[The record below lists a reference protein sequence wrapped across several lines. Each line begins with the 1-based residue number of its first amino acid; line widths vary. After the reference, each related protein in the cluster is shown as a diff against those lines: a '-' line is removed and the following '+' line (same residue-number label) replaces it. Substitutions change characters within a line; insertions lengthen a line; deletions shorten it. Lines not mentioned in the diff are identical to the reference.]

1 MTGSDKRAVTWTLC
15 RSIFQFTW
23 RLCSRS
29 SRISLHLL
37 KFIIQV
43 PQKNML
49 SVSVSPPTPIE
60 SQCGQNV
67 RGIILLCFGL
77 KGISWTSTVLIYSPF
92 LWENLLM
99 NGNSGCCEYTFSFS
113 EQLQKHPP
121 CQWEESPGE
130 GDSLCSCAGHLA
142 QDEKGPS
149 SMRLPWRLK
158 GEEENVLPT
167 LWDSAQDVLIYRT
180 FII

>member
-15 RSIFQFTW
+15 RSIFRFTW

-29 SRISLHLL
+29 SRISLYSL

-49 SVSVSPPTPIE
+49 SVSASAPTPIE

-99 NGNSGCCEYTFSFS
+99 TENPGCCEYTLSFS
-113 EQLQKHPP
+113 EQVQKTRPLPMRRVPWGRGLPLQLCRAPGTG
-121 CQWEESPGE
+121 WEGTFLDASAMA
-130 GDSLCSCAGHLA
+130 SQRRRRKCSTHALGLSTGC
-142 QDEKGPS
+142 S
-149 SMRLPWRLK
+149 Y
-158 GEEENVLPT
+158 
-167 LWDSAQDVLIYRT
+167 I
-180 FII
+180 